1 MQVCFWCFSVLVLAK
16 ITASIAQQ
24 VARQSHNHTNTSNL
38 KAVSSILTRGTPF
51 AFFSK
56 FICCT
61 IFMPKASRSN
71 DYLTIAPSLTSLSQK
86 LCTLDLSQCC
96 IWLMLYCNYCYE
108 NHNTT
113 LKNQLPR
120 PFRAYTHIQH
130 RLLRK
135 QHTLTRQLDAF
146 ASRSRQLNQ
155 LGRQKCVLPG
165 GESNPGLPRDRRGYL
180 PLDYRGHDV
189 HGQYNMQY
197 LSHMPS
203 LLIRVVWLDSPKQYR
218 STAQLCNTQHTLFII
233 NLNVMFWCLLSISF
247 HFFFFEWQKKKHY
260 RNKRVHEH

>member
-1 MQVCFWCFSVLVLAK
+1 M
-16 ITASIAQQ
+16 
-24 VARQSHNHTNTSNL
+24 
-38 KAVSSILTRGTPF
+38 SSILTRGTPF
-51 AFFSK
+51 AFFWK

-108 NHNTT
+108 KHNTT

-135 QHTLTRQLDAF
+135 QHTLTQQLTRCFCIEIKLAKL
-146 ASRSRQLNQ
+146 AWEAKMCSPRRGIEPRSPAWQAGILTTI
-155 LGRQKCVLPG
+155 
-165 GESNPGLPRDRRGYL
+165 LPRIGTLMQLLFTGKYL
-180 PLDYRGHDV
+180 I
-189 HGQYNMQY
+189 YN
-197 LSHMPS
+197 
-203 LLIRVVWLDSPKQYR
+203 DSFQIKSY
-218 STAQLCNTQHTLFII
+218 FI
-233 NLNVMFWCLLSISF
+233 
-247 HFFFFEWQKKKHY
+247 K
-260 RNKRVHEH
+260 